1 MSDGLETSVPEGH
14 RREAPGLPGWHQ
26 NRVTRGLAMGFI
38 TFGEATRMLLS
49 SVFLKF
55 QQQKPFCVMARG
67 ALERMLSATRLD
79 ALFESTAVL

>member
-1 MSDGLETSVPEGH
+1 
-14 RREAPGLPGWHQ
+14 
-26 NRVTRGLAMGFI
+26 MGFI
-38 TFGEATRMLLS
+38 IFGEATRMLLI